1 MASRVVRARL
11 DEASERA
18 LGVLMREGRN
28 ESEAVRAALVEAGKH
43 RMQRAALAE
52 EVRRLAA
59 DEDDTRERRA
69 AMIDMDASSA
79 DWPE

>member
-11 DEASERA
+11 DEASEQA

-28 ESEAVRAALVEAGKH
+28 ESEAVRAALVEAGS
-43 RMQRAALAE
+43 RRLTRAALAE
-52 EVRRLAA
+52 QVRRLAC

-69 AMIDMDASSA
+69 AMIEMDAISA